1 MKLPNL
7 KKLHWSMK
15 KLDLLVDVFDFSYNE
30 VDCSILF
37 NPDYKTGF
45 SLTFFKKKN
54 AHVLKLPVQPGY
66 NLIIENENF
75 HAFCRFFEIK
85 REKGAFSIIDFFE
98 YLNSKIPTKSIP
110 NTTDQRKIISSLI
123 PIDDSEKIYFDHLIN
138 WEKARAKN
146 PELKKG
152 RDPKNLEKT
161 RLLYPEIYQE
171 IKDFDI
177 SVAYSSEPALNEKLL
192 ILNELKKQFS

>member
-15 KLDLLVDVFDFSYNE
+15 QLDLLVDVFDFSYNE

-37 NPDYKTGF
+37 NPDYVTGF
-45 SLTFFKKKN
+45 SLTFFKKRN
-54 AHVLKLPVQPGY
+54 ANILKLPVKHGY
-66 NLIIENENF
+66 DLTIQNENF

-85 REKGAFSIIDFFE
+85 RQKGSFSIKDFFS
-98 YLNSKIPTKSIP
+98 YLNSKIPTKSFP
-110 NTTDQRKIISSLI
+110 NTSAQREIISSLI
-123 PIDDSEKIYFDHLIN
+123 PIDDSEKLHFDHLIN

-161 RLLYPEIYQE
+161 RLLYPEIFQE

-177 SVAYSSEPALNEKLL
+177 SVAYSSHPAPNEESL
-192 ILNELKKQFS
+192 ILSELKEQYS